1 MVSPGTQEK
10 LDQILSEAV
19 ASKSSPALFLAV
31 SDADGPVYSRQ
42 VGTRH
47 FDDPSSG
54 LIDEDTVFWLC
65 SQTKLITS
73 IAALQLVE
81 QGKITLDTAVS
92 EVLPELANPVVV
104 TGHDDAGK
112 PATFT
117 PATAQITL
125 RQLLNHTSGLDYTL
139 NETPV
144 TGPSTGLPL
153 ACTHN
158 YKGEDVSAFFKILK
172 GGLPG
177 VPLRFEPGSNFVY
190 EFSTDCVGFIVERL
204 SGKSLEQY
212 FQEHIFAPLGITSL
226 SFYLTPS
233 LRDRLLPL
241 TFRRQDGTLERL
253 DAPLGIDLD
262 SAKAVHLGDVG
273 LYGSQKD
280 YLALLRHLLQIK
292 SGRAVEQPILSRTSV
307 DALFTPTLP
316 PVATA
321 MMDAAVKHLL
331 PHLDIPAGAAQFSP
345 GLLVNTTSLLGKRS
359 AGSGAWTGWAN
370 TFYFVDPVRGV
381 AVVFGTQL
389 SPPMDDTLARLWSRL
404 EQELYAGD
412 DADY

>member
-1 MVSPGTQEK
+1 MVSPSTQEK

-104 TGHDDAGK
+104 TGYDDAGK
-112 PATFT
+112 PATST

-125 RQLLNHTSGLDYTL
+125 GQLLNHTSGLSYAL
-139 NETPV
+139 NGMIT
-144 TGPSTGLPL
+144 TGPSAGLPL
-153 ACTHN
+153 ACMHN
-158 YKGEDVSAFFKILK
+158 YKGKDVSAFFKILK
-172 GGLPG
+172 GDLPG
-177 VPLRFEPGSNFVY
+177 VPVQFEPGSNFVY
-190 EFSTDCVGFIVERL
+190 GFSTDCVGFIVERL

-233 LRDRLLPL
+233 LRERLLPF
-241 TFRRQDGTLERL
+241 TFRRQDGTLERV
-253 DAPLGIDLD
+253 DAPPGIDLD
-262 SAKAVHLGDVG
+262 SAKAVHLGGIG

-280 YLALLRHLLQIK
+280 YLAVLRHLLQIK
-292 SGRAVEQPILSRTSV
+292 SGRAVEYPILSRTSV
-307 DALFTPTLP
+307 EALFTPTLP
-316 PVATA
+316 PAAAAT
-321 MMDAAVKHLL
+321 MDVVVKFLF
-331 PHLDIPAGAAQFSP
+331 PHLDIPAGAAQFSS
-345 GLLVNTTSLLGKRS
+345 GLLVNTVNVLGKRS
-359 AGSGAWTGWAN
+359 AGSGAWAGWAN
-370 TFYFVDPVRGV
+370 TNHFVDPVRGV

-389 SPPMDDTLARLWSRL
+389 SPAVDDALMRLWSRL
-404 EQELYAGD
+404 EKELYAAN
-412 DADY
+412 DAA